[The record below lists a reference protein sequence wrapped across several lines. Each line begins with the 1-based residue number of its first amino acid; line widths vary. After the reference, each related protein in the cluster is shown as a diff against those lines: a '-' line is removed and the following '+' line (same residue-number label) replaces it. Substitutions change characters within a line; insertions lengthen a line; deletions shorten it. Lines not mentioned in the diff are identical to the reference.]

1 MEEAKKRQTIA
12 KGQFTRAEGLLKR
25 VLDAESDESL
35 LWTVEKRYA
44 ELKTRW
50 NNVQEVHDEYV
61 TFLADQNLI
70 DTEEAWISELAE
82 RFDEIEVDTG
92 KYIQSKQ
99 TPHKTEGE
107 LVQLITQ
114 QLSQHLSVQAAAPH
128 ALSQQAA
135 EALPAQ
141 RIMRIEPIK
150 FQSFSGEIRRYPEFK
165 AEFLAHIKPLCAPN
179 QELTVLKSYLVDHH

>member
-12 KGQFTRAEGLLKR
+12 KGQFTRAVGLLRR

-82 RFDEIEVDTG
+82 RFDEIEDDTG

-114 QLSQHLSVQAAAPH
+114 
-128 ALSQQAA
+128 
-135 EALPAQ
+135 
-141 RIMRIEPIK
+141 
-150 FQSFSGEIRRYPEFK
+150 
-165 AEFLAHIKPLCAPN
+165 
-179 QELTVLKSYLVDHH
+179 